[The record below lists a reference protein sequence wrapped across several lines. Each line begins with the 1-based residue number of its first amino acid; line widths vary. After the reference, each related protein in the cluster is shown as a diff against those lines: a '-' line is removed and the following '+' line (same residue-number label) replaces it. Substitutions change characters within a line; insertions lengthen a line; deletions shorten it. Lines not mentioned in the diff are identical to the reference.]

1 MIDSAKTIFDKLS
14 LRLNSDD
21 HGLVEFF
28 NENGYCVISKSDLVS
43 ENIDQFRKI
52 VDSLIKKESWRG
64 GWEGKE
70 EYIKFKK
77 FFQPGT
83 NRLGNL
89 FNKDELFR
97 KLLCEENILKNAYA
111 ILGDDIKIGAL
122 DMREPKKGTGSQELH
137 IDWIPKKTENEK
149 TQNIV
154 AFIFLDE
161 ANENNGPMRVVP
173 KTHKITGWI
182 DENLKDKSSH
192 PDEIFLNL
200 GESSM
205 VIMDANLWHSGTV
218 NVTGN
223 RRRVLF
229 LDIRR
234 RKIPQ
239 LLNQKIYLDEITQEK
254 LTDIEKYL
262 LGVSENDT
270 VFEDR
275 VHTAGNV
282 YRKQFKTN
290 DFVKNTLKRVI

>member
-1 MIDSAKTIFDKLS
+1 MIDSVKTILDKLDF
-14 LRLNSDD
+14 RLNSNDQSFAKLFD
-21 HGLVEFF
+21 
-28 NENGYCVISKSDLVS
+28 ENGYCVIPKSDLIS
-43 ENIDQFRKI
+43 ENIDELRKI
-52 VDSLIKKESWRG
+52 IDSLIKKESWRG

-70 EYIKFKK
+70 EYMKYKK
-77 FFQPGT
+77 VFQPGT

-97 KLLCEENILKNAYA
+97 NLLCEKNILKIAYT
-111 ILGDDIKIGAL
+111 ILGDDVKIGAL
-122 DMREPKKGTGSQELH
+122 DMREPKKGTGLQDLH
-137 IDWIPKKTENEK
+137 MDWIPKKTVNEK

-161 ANENNGPMRVVP
+161 ANENNGPLRVVP
-173 KTHKITGWI
+173 KTHKMTGWI
-182 DENLKDKSSH
+182 DENLNDKSSH

-200 GESSM
+200 QESSI
-205 VIMDANLWHSGTV
+205 VLMDANLWHSGTL
-218 NVTGN
+218 NVSGN

-234 RKIPQ
+234 REIPQ
-239 LLNQKIYLDEITQEK
+239 LLNQKIYLDEITQGN

-262 LGVSENDT
+262 LGVGENDT
-270 VFEDR
+270 IFEDR

-290 DFVKNTLKRVI
+290 DFVKIY

>member
-1 MIDSAKTIFDKLS
+1 MIDSVKTILDELNFT
-14 LRLNSDD
+14 LNSDD
-21 HGLVEFF
+21 YTLVEFF
-28 NENGYCVISKSDLVS
+28 KENGYCVIPKSDLVS
-43 ENIDQFRKI
+43 ENIDEFRKI

-70 EYIKFKK
+70 EYMKYKK
-77 FFQPGT
+77 VFQPGT

-97 KLLCEENILKNAYA
+97 NLLCEKNILKIAYT
-111 ILGDDIKIGAL
+111 ILGDDVKIGAL
-122 DMREPKKGTGSQELH
+122 DMREPKKGTGLQDLH
-137 IDWIPKKTENEK
+137 MDWIPKKTVNEK

-161 ANENNGPMRVVP
+161 ANENNGPLRVVP
-173 KTHKITGWI
+173 KTHKMTGWI
-182 DENLKDKSSH
+182 DENLNDKSSH

-200 GESSM
+200 QESSI
-205 VIMDANLWHSGTV
+205 VLMDANLWHSGTL
-218 NVTGN
+218 NVSGN

-234 RKIPQ
+234 REMPQ
-239 LLNQKIYLDEITQEK
+239 LLNQKIYLDEITQGN

-262 LGVSENDT
+262 LGVGENDT
-270 VFEDR
+270 IFEDR
-275 VHTAGNV
+275 VHTVGNV

-290 DFVKNTLKRVI
+290 DFVKNTL